1 MLTDEK
7 EKTGANTEE
16 EKKKEKKE
24 KKKPAGLFKLLKL
37 LKPYRKWFWV
47 SIIFMVLQSAF
58 QIILPMLTNYM
69 VTYGVNGASDANVQ
83 QLKFLADL
91 GIGVGADTI
100 SFIGMVMIV
109 FSALS
114 IGISLGNTYFS
125 SKVSAGYSNIL
136 RRTMFYKVQSLSQTD
151 LDKIGVASLITR
163 TTNDIVQVQDML
175 LNSLRTILTVP
186 ITLVFGL
193 VLAISLNPKLMGFL
207 GIIIPIILVFI
218 IIMFIFIVP
227 IFSKVQ
233 KLTDKLN
240 QLVREKIGGIRVIRS
255 FNKTAAED
263 EKFTKTNFD
272 LTSLSLKATRIMA
285 SLLPFMVTVLY
296 TAIALLMWK
305 GGKVIETLDPTLD
318 YDQINATVGNL
329 QAFMSYMMLII
340 TGVTSIATIFVSI
353 PKANISARRI
363 NEVLDAENSITD
375 PAEPEIPDEE
385 NRGVLRFND
394 VSFTYP
400 TADKPSLEHISFE
413 CRPGEVT
420 AIIGITG
427 SGKSSVVNLIPR
439 LYDVSEGSITLGGV
453 DIRNMT
459 VSQLHSRVAAVPQ
472 KAFLFS
478 GTIADNLRVGKP
490 DATPEEMDAA
500 LQIAQA
506 KGFVSAMPDG
516 MESMVSQGGNN
527 FSGGQK
533 QRLAIA
539 RAVIRP
545 ADIYVF
551 DDSFSALDLATDA
564 RLRAGIAQSLGDKN
578 IIIVAQRI
586 GTIMNADRIL
596 VMSGGKL
603 VGVGKHDELLE
614 SCPQYAEIV
623 ESQLGDVEDDDESF
637 LEEIMNPAPEAET
650 ADENSDNDGEVSS
663 DE

>member
-1 MLTDEK
+1 MP
-7 EKTGANTEE
+7 TEVK
-16 EKKKEKKE
+16 EKKKKETE

-37 LKPYRKWFWV
+37 LKPYSKPFWI
-47 SIIFMVLQSAF
+47 SIAFMIFQSLF

-69 VTYGVNGASDANVQ
+69 VTYGVNGASDPNVK
-83 QLKFLADL
+83 QLSFLENM
-91 GIGVGADTI
+91 GIAVGSDTI
-100 SFIGMVMIV
+100 RFIGMVMIV
-109 FSALS
+109 FSVLS
-114 IGISLGNTYFS
+114 IGVSLGNTYFS
-125 SKVSAGYSNIL
+125 SKVSSGYANIL

-151 LDKIGVASLITR
+151 IDKIGVASLITR
-163 TTNDIVQVQDML
+163 TTNDVVQVQDMI

-186 ITLVFGL
+186 ITLVLGL

-207 GIIIPIILVFI
+207 GVVIPIILVFI

-240 QLVREKIGGIRVIRS
+240 QIVREKIGGIRVIRS
-255 FNKTAAED
+255 FNKTASED
-263 EKFTKTNFD
+263 EKFSKTNFD

-285 SLLPFMVTVLY
+285 SLLPFMVTILY
-296 TAIALLMWK
+296 TAIAMLMWK

-363 NEVLDAENSITD
+363 NEVLDMENSIKD
-375 PAEPEIPDEE
+375 PASAVEPNEE
-385 NRGVLRFND
+385 NRGVLSFND

-400 TADKPSLEHISFE
+400 TAEKPSLEHISFT
-413 CRPGEVT
+413 CAPGEVT

-439 LYDVSEGSITLGGV
+439 LYDVTEGSVTLGGV
-453 DIRNMT
+453 DIRDMS
-459 VSQLHSRVAAVPQ
+459 VSELHSRVSVVPQ

-478 GTIADNLRVGKP
+478 GTIEDNLRVGKP
-490 DATPEEMDAA
+490 DATKEEMELA
-500 LQIAQA
+500 LSIAQA
-506 KGFVSAMPDG
+506 KNFVFALPESMK
-516 MESMVSQGGNN
+516 SMVSQGGNN

-539 RAVIRP
+539 RAVIRD
-545 ADIYVF
+545 ADIYIF

-564 RLRAGIAQSLGDKN
+564 RLRAGINKTLGDKN

-596 VMSGGKL
+596 VMSDGRL
-603 VGVGKHDELLE
+603 VGMGKHSELIE
-614 SCPQYAEIV
+614 TCPQYKEIV
-623 ESQLGDVEDDDESF
+623 DSQLGDNDDDDDGF
-637 LEEIMNPAPEAET
+637 IEELLNP
-650 ADENSDNDGEVSS
+650 ADENASGGEDGEKAENGGEIDSEEGS
-663 DE
+663 DGE

>member
-1 MLTDEK
+1 MP
-7 EKTGANTEE
+7 TEVK
-16 EKKKEKKE
+16 EKKKKETE

-37 LKPYRKWFWV
+37 LKPYSKPFWI
-47 SIIFMVLQSAF
+47 SIAFMIFQSLF

-69 VTYGVNGASDANVQ
+69 VTYGVNGASDPNVK
-83 QLKFLADL
+83 QLSFLENM
-91 GIGVGADTI
+91 GIAVGSDTI
-100 SFIGMVMIV
+100 RFIGMIMIV
-109 FSALS
+109 FSVQS
-114 IGISLGNTYFS
+114 IGVSLGNTYFS
-125 SKVSAGYSNIL
+125 SKVSSGYANIL

-151 LDKIGVASLITR
+151 IDKIGVASLITR
-163 TTNDIVQVQDML
+163 TTNDVVQVQDMI

-186 ITLVFGL
+186 ITLVLGL

-207 GIIIPIILVFI
+207 GVVIPIILVFI

-240 QLVREKIGGIRVIRS
+240 QIVREKIGGIRVIRS
-255 FNKTAAED
+255 FNKTASED
-263 EKFTKTNFD
+263 EKFSKTNFD

-296 TAIALLMWK
+296 TAIAMLMWK

-363 NEVLDAENSITD
+363 NEVLDMENSIKD
-375 PAEPEIPDEE
+375 PASAVEPNEE
-385 NRGVLRFND
+385 NRGVLSFND

-400 TADKPSLEHISFE
+400 TAEKPSLEHISFT
-413 CRPGEVT
+413 CAPGEVT

-439 LYDVSEGSITLGGV
+439 LYDVTEGSVTLGGV
-453 DIRNMT
+453 DIRDMS
-459 VSQLHSRVAAVPQ
+459 VSELHSRVSVVPQ

-478 GTIADNLRVGKP
+478 GTIEDNLRVGKP
-490 DATPEEMDAA
+490 DATKEEMELA
-500 LQIAQA
+500 LSIAQA
-506 KGFVSAMPDG
+506 KNFVSALPEG
-516 MESMVSQGGNN
+516 MKSMVSQGGNN

-539 RAVIRP
+539 RAVIRD
-545 ADIYVF
+545 ADIYIF

-564 RLRAGIAQSLGDKN
+564 RLRAGINKTLGDKN

-596 VMSGGKL
+596 VMSDGKL
-603 VGVGKHDELLE
+603 VGMGKHSELIE
-614 SCPQYAEIV
+614 TCPQYKEIV
-623 ESQLGDVEDDDESF
+623 DSQLGDNDDDDDGF
-637 LEEIMNPAPEAET
+637 IEELLNP
-650 ADENSDNDGEVSS
+650 ADENASGGEYGEKAENGGEIDSEEGSDGE
-663 DE
+663 

>member
-1 MLTDEK
+1 MP
-7 EKTGANTEE
+7 TEVK
-16 EKKKEKKE
+16 EKKKKETE
-24 KKKPAGLFKLLKL
+24 KKKPAGLLKLLKL
-37 LKPYRKWFWV
+37 LKPYSKLFWI
-47 SIIFMVLQSAF
+47 SIAFMIFQSLF

-69 VTYGVNGASDANVQ
+69 VTYGVNGASDPNVK
-83 QLKFLADL
+83 QLSFLENM
-91 GIGVGADTI
+91 GIAVGSDTI
-100 SFIGMVMIV
+100 RFIGMIMII
-109 FSALS
+109 FSVLS
-114 IGISLGNTYFS
+114 IGVSLGNTYFS
-125 SKVSAGYSNIL
+125 SKVSSGYANIL

-151 LDKIGVASLITR
+151 IDKIGVASLITR
-163 TTNDIVQVQDML
+163 TTNDVVQVQDMI

-186 ITLVFGL
+186 ITLVLGL

-207 GIIIPIILVFI
+207 GVVIPIILVFI
-218 IIMFIFIVP
+218 IIVFIFIVP

-240 QLVREKIGGIRVIRS
+240 QIVREKIGGIRVIRS
-255 FNKTAAED
+255 FNKTASED
-263 EKFTKTNFD
+263 EKFSKTNFD

-296 TAIALLMWK
+296 TAIAMLMWK

-363 NEVLDAENSITD
+363 NEVLDMENSIKD
-375 PAEPEIPDEE
+375 PASPIEPNEE
-385 NRGVLRFND
+385 NRGVLTFND

-400 TADKPSLEHISFE
+400 TAEKPSLEHISFT
-413 CRPGEVT
+413 CAPGEVT

-439 LYDVSEGSITLGGV
+439 LYDVTEGSITLGGV
-453 DIRNMT
+453 DIRDMS
-459 VSQLHSRVAAVPQ
+459 VSELHSRVSAVPQ

-478 GTIADNLRVGKP
+478 GTIEDNLRVGKP
-490 DATPEEMDAA
+490 DASKEEMELA
-500 LQIAQA
+500 LSTAQA
-506 KGFVSAMPDG
+506 KNFVFALPEG
-516 MESMVSQGGNN
+516 MKSMVSQGGNN

-539 RAVIRP
+539 RAVIRN
-545 ADIYVF
+545 ADIYIF

-564 RLRAGIAQSLGDKN
+564 RLRAGINKTLGDKN

-596 VMSGGKL
+596 VMSDGKL
-603 VGVGKHDELLE
+603 VGMGKHSELIE
-614 SCPQYAEIV
+614 TCPQYKEIV
-623 ESQLGDVEDDDESF
+623 DSQLGDNDDDDDDGF
-637 LEEIMNPAPEAET
+637 IEELLNPS
-650 ADENSDNDGEVSS
+650 DENASDGNETENGGENDSEEGSDGE
-663 DE
+663 

>member
-1 MLTDEK
+1 MADEK
-7 EKTGANTEE
+7 KEITGTDTG
-16 EKKKEKKE
+16 KKKQKE

-47 SIIFMVLQSAF
+47 SIFFMALQSAF

-69 VTYGVNGASDANVQ
+69 VTYGVNGASDPNVG
-83 QLKFLADL
+83 QLGFLKDL
-91 GIGVGADTI
+91 GVAVGSDTI
-100 SFIGMVMIV
+100 SFIGMIMII

-114 IGISLGNTYFS
+114 IGVSLGNTYFS

-151 LDKIGVASLITR
+151 IDKIGVASLITR

-193 VLAISLNPKLMGFL
+193 ILAISLNPKLMGFL
-207 GIIIPIILVFI
+207 GVIIPIILVFI

-305 GGKVIETLDPTLD
+305 GGKVIETLDPALD
-318 YDQINATVGNL
+318 YEQINATVGNL

-363 NEVLDAENSITD
+363 NEVLDAENTITD
-375 PAEPEIPDEE
+375 PASPKVPEESE
-385 NRGVLRFND
+385 RGVLEFHD

-400 TADKPSLEHISFE
+400 TAAAPSLEHISFK
-413 CRPGEVT
+413 CYPGEVT

-439 LYDVSEGSITLGGV
+439 LYDATEGRITIGGV
-453 DIRNMT
+453 DLRDMT
-459 VSQLHSRVAAVPQ
+459 VSELHSRVAAVPQ

-500 LQIAQA
+500 LQTAQA
-506 KGFVSAMPDG
+506 KGFVSALPDG
-516 MESMVSQGGNN
+516 IESMVSQGGNN

-539 RAVIRP
+539 RAVIRR
-545 ADIYVF
+545 ADSYVF

-596 VMSGGKL
+596 VMSDGKL
-603 VGVGKHDELLE
+603 VGMGKHEELME
-614 SCPQYAEIV
+614 TCPQYAEIV
-623 ESQLGDVEDDDESF
+623 ESQLGDVEDDTDDNF
-637 LEEIMNPAPEAET
+637 LEEIMNPDDSAEQQDCGSDSRNGEA
-650 ADENSDNDGEVSS
+650 SS